1 MLQTIHYPNEI
12 RAITNTPNLPSNENY
27 PIQNKNSPQRINLI
41 HHLTNPFEQ
50 EMYTDEYKEA
60 LTELIENK
68 IEQQEN
74 RNNLS
79 SSEHH

>member
-1 MLQTIHYPNEI
+1 M
-12 RAITNTPNLPSNENY
+12 
-27 PIQNKNSPQRINLI
+27 NLI

-68 IEQQEN
+68 IEQQEK
-74 RNNLS
+74 RKQSLCS
-79 SSEHH
+79 KHHQYYGDITGKY